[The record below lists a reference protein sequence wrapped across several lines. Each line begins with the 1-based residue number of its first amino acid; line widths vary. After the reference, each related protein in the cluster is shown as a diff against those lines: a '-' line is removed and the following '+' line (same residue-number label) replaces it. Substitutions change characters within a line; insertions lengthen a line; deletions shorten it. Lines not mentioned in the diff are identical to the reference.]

1 LTWPILTISH
11 YIIVFLA
18 TCIQG
23 ARRKPFKLKPGLK
36 YKNPSLSRTPI
47 LKRCPQVKGIV
58 TRVVTMSP
66 KKPNSA
72 IRHVAKVDLTNKLRV
87 TARLPGIGYLCSKYN
102 RVLIR
107 GGRAND
113 LPGVGYS
120 AIRGA
125 YDFSPVVGKKKRR
138 SFYGVSRPMG
148 FSKHIRRCLRR

>member
-1 LTWPILTISH
+1 M
-11 YIIVFLA
+11 A
-18 TCIQG
+18 TLKQSSIKIKAQ
-23 ARRKPFKLKPGLK
+23 LKPGK
-36 YKNPSLSRTPI
+36 RYKKPAFSRTPI

-72 IRHVAKVDLTNKLRV
+72 IRHVAKLELSNGLRLTS
-87 TARLPGIGYLCSKYN
+87 RLPGKGYLCAKYN
-102 RVLIR
+102 RLLIR

-120 AIRGA
+120 AIRGT

-138 SFYGVSRPMG
+138 SIYGVSRPAG
-148 FSKHIRRCLRR
+148 YTTFIRRSLRK

>member
-1 LTWPILTISH
+1 
-11 YIIVFLA
+11 
-18 TCIQG
+18 
-23 ARRKPFKLKPGLK
+23 
-36 YKNPSLSRTPI
+36 
-47 LKRCPQVKGIV
+47 
-58 TRVVTMSP
+58 MSP

-72 IRHVAKVDLTNKLRV
+72 TRHVAKVDLTNDLRV

-102 RVLIR
+102 RILIR

-125 YDFSPVVGKKKRR
+125 YDFSPVVGKIRRR

-148 FSKHIRRCLRR
+148 FSKYIRRHLRQ

>member
-1 LTWPILTISH
+1 M
-11 YIIVFLA
+11 A
-18 TCIQG
+18 TLKQSATKRLI
-23 ARRKPFKLKPGLK
+23 RLKPGKRYDL
-36 YKNPSLSRTPI
+36 PSNSRTPI

-72 IRHVAKVDLTNKLRV
+72 IRHVAKVNLTNGLRL
-87 TARLPGIGYLCSKYN
+87 TSRLPGKGYLCAKYN
-102 RVLIR
+102 RLLIR

-120 AIRGA
+120 AVRGT

-138 SFYGVSRPMG
+138 SIYGVSRPAG
-148 FSKHIRRCLRR
+148 YTSFIRRSLRT

>member
-1 LTWPILTISH
+1 M
-11 YIIVFLA
+11 A
-18 TCIQG
+18 TCKQS
-23 ARRKPFKLKPGLK
+23 ARRKTKCLKPGPK
-36 YKNPSLSRTPI
+36 YKNPTLSRTSI

-72 IRHVAKVDLTNKLRV
+72 IRHVAKVDLTNGLRV
-87 TARLPGIGYLCSKYN
+87 TARLPGKGYLCAKYN
-102 RVLIR
+102 RVLVR

-138 SFYGVSRPMG
+138 SIYGVSRPSG
-148 FSKHIRRCLRR
+148 FSKHIRRSLRR

>member
-1 LTWPILTISH
+1 
-11 YIIVFLA
+11 LA
-18 TCIQG
+18 TLKQSFFNKN
-23 ARRKPFKLKPGLK
+23 RKLKPGKK
-36 YKNPSLSRTPI
+36 YDYPSMSRTPI

-72 IRHVAKVDLTNKLRV
+72 IRHVAKLDLSNGLRL
-87 TARLPGIGYLCSKYN
+87 TARLPGKGYLCAKYN
-102 RVLIR
+102 RVLVE

-120 AIRGA
+120 AVRGA

-138 SFYGVSRPMG
+138 SIYGVSRPAG
-148 FSKHIRRCLRR
+148 YTNFVRRSLRR